1 MPIHV
6 YLFAV
11 AAIASVPL
19 LVWAMRGVQLDL
31 PTRRRRAVRAN
42 LGVAAAPVPNL
53 RQIVLSQG
61 PGTRIAQPAVSW
73 LSSTARRLT
82 PAQMLTG
89 LERKRQ
95 LAGTSSTWTIERLL
109 AAKLAL
115 GAVGALAGIAF
126 FASNPSSTNL
136 LVAMVLT
143 AGGLYGPDI
152 VLGARGRERQKE
164 IERAFPGVLDQLTIC
179 VEAGLGLD
187 AAIDRAAKSG
197 NGPLGEEL
205 ARVIQDVQLGVSR
218 QDALEAMVARTDV
231 RDIRHFVVA
240 LGQANR
246 YGVPI
251 VQTLRV
257 QALEAREQRRNHA
270 EERAQKLSV
279 KLLFPLIFCILP
291 ALFVVILGPAAMRIA
306 HLHLGAAH

>member
-1 MPIHV
+1 MPVQV

-19 LVWAMRGVQLDL
+19 VLWALRGVQLDL

-42 LGVAAAPVPNL
+42 LGVTTASVPNL
-53 RQIVLSQG
+53 RQVVLSQR
-61 PGTRIAQPAVSW
+61 PSDRIVQPMMTW
-73 LSSTARRLT
+73 LSTTARRIT
-82 PAQMLTG
+82 PTSLVSG
-89 LERKRQ
+89 LERRRQ
-95 LAGTSSTWTIERLL
+95 VAGASSDWTIERLL
-109 AAKLAL
+109 AAKLVL
-115 GAVGALAGIAF
+115 GGVGALVGVAV
-126 FASNPSSTNL
+126 FASNPSTVTFA
-136 LVAMVLT
+136 VAAVFT
-143 AGGLYGPDI
+143 VAGLYGPDLI
-152 VLGARGRERQKE
+152 LGARGRERQKD
-164 IERAFPGVLDQLTIC
+164 IEREFAGVLDQLTIC

-187 AAIDRAAKSG
+187 AALDRAARTGK
-197 NGPLGEEL
+197 GPLAEEL
-205 ARVIQDVQLGVSR
+205 ARVMQDMQLGVSR
-218 QDALEAMVARTDV
+218 QEALEAMVARTDV